1 MSVVYIGTVFLVIVL
16 LLSLPL
22 FPFWKVLERLKTHH
36 KDIWNDKGPFDIMSL
51 IATPRCLGSF
61 LNFIDIAKNDE
72 VLKQR
77 DPYLV
82 KWCVMAQEIRSLIP
96 KSFLGQ
102 FCYFFV
108 FFCFTGI
115 LTSVFLNSFG

>member
-1 MSVVYIGTVFLVIVL
+1 MPVVYIGTVFLVIVL
-16 LLSLPL
+16 LLSFPF
-22 FPFWKVLERLKTHH
+22 FPFWKVWERLKTRH
-36 KDIWNDKGPFDIMSL
+36 KDIWNTKGPFDILSL
-51 IATPRCLGSF
+51 IATPGCFGSF
-61 LNFIDIAKNDE
+61 LNVIDMAKNDE
-72 VLKQR
+72 VLNQR

-102 FCYFFV
+102 FCYFLI

-115 LTSVFLNSFG
+115 LTSVILNLFR

>member
-1 MSVVYIGTVFLVIVL
+1 
-16 LLSLPL
+16 
-22 FPFWKVLERLKTHH
+22 
-36 KDIWNDKGPFDIMSL
+36 KGPFDIMSL
-51 IATPRCLGSF
+51 IATPRCLVSF